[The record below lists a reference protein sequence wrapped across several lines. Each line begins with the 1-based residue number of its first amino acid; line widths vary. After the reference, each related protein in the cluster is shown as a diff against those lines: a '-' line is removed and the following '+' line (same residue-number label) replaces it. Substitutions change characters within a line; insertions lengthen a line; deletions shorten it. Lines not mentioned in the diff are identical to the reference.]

1 MVKIPENKIFK
12 NWNGQSLV
20 FLQIKQ
26 LIFTKWHLKKAAIGQ
41 TFKKFYLL
49 LYFKNICLIEIQF
62 KLILLINKL
71 LNNSIKTPKLL
82 RKSVNL

>member
-12 NWNGQSLV
+12 NWNGKSLV

-49 LYFKNICLIEIQF
+49 LYFKNICLIEVQF
-62 KLILLINKL
+62 NLAHPINKL
-71 LNNSIKTPKLL
+71 LNNSIKIHKLL
-82 RKSVNL
+82 RKYANL